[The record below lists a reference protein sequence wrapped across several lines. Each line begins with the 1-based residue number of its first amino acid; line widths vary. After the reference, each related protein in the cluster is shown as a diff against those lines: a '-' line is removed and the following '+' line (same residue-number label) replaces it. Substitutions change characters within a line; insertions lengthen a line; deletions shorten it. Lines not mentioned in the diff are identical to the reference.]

1 MKQLNANFIIGI
13 SNIKDLPKIP
23 LPIVAFAG
31 RSNVGKSSLINC
43 ILTRKNLARTSSTP
57 GKTQQINLYQVEEDW
72 ILADMPGFGYA
83 KTSKTN
89 RIYLSKVNLKFL
101 EQTEN
106 LKLVFY
112 LVDSRVEPM
121 EIDLALIEFLENS
134 NKRYIIIL
142 TKTDKI
148 NENILTLRIT
158 QYKELTQYCRN
169 IQEILPFSSKTKRG
183 KEELVAIIKK
193 VNR

>member
-1 MKQLNANFIIGI
+1 MKQFNANFIKGI
-13 SNIKDLPKIP
+13 SNIKDFPKIT

-43 ILTRKNLARTSSTP
+43 ILSRKNLARISSTP
-57 GKTQQINLYQVEEDW
+57 GKTQQINLYNVDEEW

-83 KTSKTN
+83 KVSKSI
-89 RIYLSKVNLKFL
+89 RINWSKMNLEFL

-106 LKLVFY
+106 LKLVCY

-121 EIDLALIEFLENS
+121 EIDLALLEFLENS
-134 NKRYIIIL
+134 NKRYVIIL

-148 NENILTLRIT
+148 SESILTIRIN

-193 VNR
+193 ISK